1 MRKASRIRPAEKE
14 ALKLYLPRLQIPNDE
29 IISSETFKNKHS
41 PLFLEIGFGK
51 GEFLY
56 EMASQ
61 YPEINFVGIEI
72 FITGIAK
79 LIRKMCNYDNSNPPQ
94 PENIKILI
102 KDASLALKENFLDN
116 SVQKVFILF
125 PDPWPKRKHHK
136 QSARYEEDPP
146 NPLIP
151 QKNLETIQRWN
162 WQQIKSAQ
170 KHIHVEDRKEHGIPQ
185 KCRHQRQTSN
195 KKINKRTCQRDYSIF
210 LPAQM
215 LKNIDRTRCRKYEMP
230 SRHNC
235 QKQGKN
241 QTLRPKNEPRIRT
254 IVHCHKL
261 MG

>member
-29 IISSETFKNKHS
+29 VISSEIFKNKHS

-102 KDASLALKENFLDN
+102 KDAFLALKENFLDN

-136 QSARYEEDPP
+136 RRLINPEFAKLLKKRLSENGSVLIATDHEGYLEVIRSVMKDAGFKEEANADPLVFRTKYAR
-146 NPLIP
+146 
-151 QKNLETIQRWN
+151 KALEKGRRIYQFLY
-162 WQQIKSAQ
+162 
-170 KHIHVEDRKEHGIPQ
+170 
-185 KCRHQRQTSN
+185 
-195 KKINKRTCQRDYSIF
+195 KK
-210 LPAQM
+210 
-215 LKNIDRTRCRKYEMP
+215 
-230 SRHNC
+230 
-235 QKQGKN
+235 
-241 QTLRPKNEPRIRT
+241 
-254 IVHCHKL
+254 
-261 MG
+261 